1 MPRLWE
7 EHFDVEMLLDVL
19 IWRLNRCHHETS
31 IIVFISSVKRWG
43 QILEDSQITL
53 REVDRGELTL
63 LHEQVASEIRR
74 AIADGEAMPGQR
86 IPQAKDLAK
95 VLNVNTNTVLRALR
109 LLRDEGLVEMG
120 RGRAIIVA
128 GSPGRTI
135 VVEKLRELI
144 AFARTQGYRPDELVT
159 MMQQLSLHNPSA
171 GSRLKSSWQPQGA
184 NLLHALHVQLAP
196 FVAPSRQ

>member
-1 MPRLWE
+1 MR
-7 EHFDVEMLLDVL
+7 
-19 IWRLNRCHHETS
+19 S
-31 IIVFISSVKRWG
+31 
-43 QILEDSQITL
+43 ILEDSQIAL

-171 GSRLKSSWQPQGA
+171 GSRLKSS
-184 NLLHALHVQLAP
+184 
-196 FVAPSRQ
+196 

>member
-1 MPRLWE
+1 M
-7 EHFDVEMLLDVL
+7 
-19 IWRLNRCHHETS
+19 
-31 IIVFISSVKRWG
+31 
-43 QILEDSQITL
+43 EDSQITL

-171 GSRLKSSWQPQGA
+171 ESRLKSS
-184 NLLHALHVQLAP
+184 
-196 FVAPSRQ
+196 

>member
-1 MPRLWE
+1 
-7 EHFDVEMLLDVL
+7 
-19 IWRLNRCHHETS
+19 
-31 IIVFISSVKRWG
+31 
-43 QILEDSQITL
+43 LEDSQITL

-74 AIADGEAMPGQR
+74 AITDGEAMPGQR

-171 GSRLKSSWQPQGA
+171 GSRLKSS
-184 NLLHALHVQLAP
+184 
-196 FVAPSRQ
+196 

>member
-1 MPRLWE
+1 M
-7 EHFDVEMLLDVL
+7 
-19 IWRLNRCHHETS
+19 
-31 IIVFISSVKRWG
+31 
-43 QILEDSQITL
+43 EDSQITL

-144 AFARTQGYRPDELVT
+144 AFARTQGYRPDELAT

-171 GSRLKSSWQPQGA
+171 ESRLKSS
-184 NLLHALHVQLAP
+184 
-196 FVAPSRQ
+196 

>member
-1 MPRLWE
+1 
-7 EHFDVEMLLDVL
+7 
-19 IWRLNRCHHETS
+19 
-31 IIVFISSVKRWG
+31 
-43 QILEDSQITL
+43 LEDSQITL

-159 MMQQLSLHNPSA
+159 MMQQLSLHNPNA
-171 GSRLKSSWQPQGA
+171 GSRSKSS
-184 NLLHALHVQLAP
+184 
-196 FVAPSRQ
+196 

>member
-1 MPRLWE
+1 MR
-7 EHFDVEMLLDVL
+7 
-19 IWRLNRCHHETS
+19 S
-31 IIVFISSVKRWG
+31 
-43 QILEDSQITL
+43 ILEDSQIAL

-171 GSRLKSSWQPQGA
+171 ESRLKSS
-184 NLLHALHVQLAP
+184 
-196 FVAPSRQ
+196 

>member
-1 MPRLWE
+1 
-7 EHFDVEMLLDVL
+7 
-19 IWRLNRCHHETS
+19 
-31 IIVFISSVKRWG
+31 
-43 QILEDSQITL
+43 LEDSQITL

-144 AFARTQGYRPDELVT
+144 AFARTQGYRPDELAT

-171 GSRLKSSWQPQGA
+171 ESRLKSS
-184 NLLHALHVQLAP
+184 
-196 FVAPSRQ
+196 